1 MNLNVKNE
9 TSTLKAV
16 VLGQAGSRGQ
26 IPTPDK
32 TYDAKSYESVQKGIY
47 PTGRYVVIKREA
59 ARKMF
64 DNIGGNDKAFVDT
77 ELFNRLVEHG

>member
-1 MNLNVKNE
+1 M
-9 TSTLKAV
+9 
-16 VLGQAGSRGQ
+16 
-26 IPTPDK
+26 
-32 TYDAKSYESVQKGIY
+32 QKGIY